1 MATVVPMAQPMVM
14 APAVAG
20 QVIGTGA
27 MMGQGLMGVAQ
38 ILGPHSDIHIRQHV
52 PKMAVFEGACCEIR
66 NKYFVTA
73 GSDGQGE
80 RLLEAAEHGSC
91 LDRTCCKPYHSR
103 TLYVYPV
110 GSSKEQSVLTID
122 HPGIECMICSAPKP
136 CLGECALMDCCL
148 DGVNVY
154 DGYVDGQAGHLSG
167 NLISAIKMPPG
178 GGGCT
183 PTLVVSH
190 LHNQG
195 PVRRM
200 DDNAYIEGPTCFGG
214 WSECCVDSKFTYS
227 TAKGGAGDIATF
239 KHLKPKDCG
248 GALREACTDSDNFGV
263 TFAAGAT
270 AEQKADALSAAI
282 LVDYVSSTTPR
293 ASSSAFASSLEPPAP
308 LLLLSSAHR
317 RCSSRRI
324 KACATRRTMAPSS
337 AVLASCVTAT
347 G

>member
-136 CLGECALMDCCL
+136 CLGECALMGCCL
-148 DGVNVY
+148 DGANVH
-154 DGYVDGQAGHLSG
+154 DAFATGAHPAASAGL
-167 NLISAIKMPPG
+167 A
-178 GGGCT
+178 
-183 PTLVVSH
+183 
-190 LHNQG
+190 
-195 PVRRM
+195 
-200 DDNAYIEGPTCFGG
+200 
-214 WSECCVDSKFTYS
+214 
-227 TAKGGAGDIATF
+227 GAR
-239 KHLKPKDCG
+239 
-248 GALREACTDSDNFGV
+248 GALRQRR
-263 TFAAGAT
+263 AALRPRGRRMT
-270 AEQKADALSAAI
+270 IHRDVI
-282 LVDYVSSTTPR
+282 LK
-293 ASSSAFASSLEPPAP
+293 L
-308 LLLLSSAHR
+308 
-317 RCSSRRI
+317 CSMTS
-324 KACATRRTMAPSS
+324 
-337 AVLASCVTAT
+337 
-347 G
+347 

>member
-1 MATVVPMAQPMVM
+1 MPTIPNNLSRPVPCLVVKILTHRPDKGQTSSICETSAATMAVVMPMAQPMVM

-122 HPGIECMICSAPKP
+122 HPGIECNICCGPKP

-154 DGYVDGQAGHLSG
+154 DGYIDGKAGHLSG
-167 NLISAIKMPPG
+167 NLISAIKMPAG

-183 PTLVVSH
+183 PTLVV
-190 LHNQG
+190 
-195 PVRRM
+195 
-200 DDNAYIEGPTCFGG
+200 DDKAYIEGPTCFGG
-214 WSECCVDSKFTYS
+214 WSECCVESKFTYS

-239 KHLKPKDCG
+239 KHLKPKDLG
-248 GALREACTDSDNFGV
+248 GACREACTDSDNFGV

-293 ASSSAFASSLEPPAP
+293 ASSSAFA
-308 LLLLSSAHR
+308 
-317 RCSSRRI
+317 
-324 KACATRRTMAPSS
+324 
-337 AVLASCVTAT
+337 
-347 G
+347 